1 MSIVKLTL
9 PLGEIPVNGK
19 QVTFVAPCDCSVTEY
34 LQIDGVNYTIV
45 DSRCECV
52 TGKGGRWV
60 AGATLSVALDVDN
73 KRAYILN
80 QPDEHS
86 ADDITSGVLPVE
98 RGGTGTTS
106 LASLF
111 TALGGCKIKHGT
123 YTGTGAVGVAGTIT
137 LTFPFTPKFVAVMF
151 QGEGSPF
158 EKARAFFVYGSDTF
172 TEMYNPEAG
181 TRGHL
186 RCTWGENSLSWYLAK
201 TCSNAFDEYEIT
213 DESDSLN
220 DRYALNCTNRE
231 YHYIAIG

>member
-1 MSIVKLTL
+1 MANMIIQENGQERTTAAVH
-9 PLGEIPVNGK
+9 GEEITI
-19 QVTFVAPCDCSVTEY
+19 QAPCNCSAVSGV
-34 LQIDGVNYTIV
+34 QIAGVAYPFY
-45 DSRCECV
+45 DAA
-52 TGKGGRWV
+52 GKVLPSGSGLFAEGSLIRV
-60 AGATLSVALDVDN
+60 LIDTVNTRAT
-73 KRAYILN
+73 ILN
-80 QPDEHS
+80 HGIRTHF
-86 ADDITSGVLPVE
+86 A
-98 RGGTGTTS
+98 TGS
-106 LASLF
+106 Y
-111 TALGGCKIKHGT
+111 I
-123 YTGTGAVGVAGTIT
+123 GTGAVGVAGTIT

-186 RCTWGENSLSWYLAK
+186 RCTWGETSLSWYLAK
-201 TCSNAFDEYEIT
+201 ICSNAFDEYEIT